1 MKKELVLV
9 CVWVFLGGKISAQH
23 NDTVWTTHKKGVFYS
38 EAQTCVKTSFKKA
51 QGVVNLFVEQFS
63 NDYLKLF
70 DWAFVNMGKNKTD
83 EEKNAFL
90 IDIKS
95 TSFDKMTGVSV
106 MVVDVITGD
115 VRRFKDVEIR
125 SKVTQTT
132 DNATYHSVDIDIF
145 LSLSLLKEAN
155 GTFVVKSIGNNQFVI
170 NTKIAL
176 RFGWFFDIFV
186 TKKMYKKVVEW
197 RLQQFVKNFK
207 REMEK

>member
-1 MKKELVLV
+1 MKKKVVLI
-9 CVWVFLGGKISAQH
+9 CFLLFLCGKISAQC
-23 NDTVWTTHKKGVFYS
+23 NDTIWTTHKKGVFYS
-38 EAQTCVKTSFKKA
+38 GAQTCANTSFKKA

-90 IDIKS
+90 LDIKS
-95 TSFDKMTGVSV
+95 TSFDKMSGVSV

-125 SKVTQTT
+125 SKVTQAT
-132 DNATYHSVDIDIF
+132 DNATYQKVHIDIF
-145 LSLSLLKEAN
+145 FSLSLLKEAN
-155 GTFVVKSIGNNQFVI
+155 GTFVVKNVGNNQFVI
-170 NTKIAL
+170 DTKISL

-186 TKKMYKKVVEW
+186 TKKMYKKVIEW
-197 RLQQFVKNFK
+197 RLEQFVKNFK

>member
-1 MKKELVLV
+1 MKKGLILVYFLL
-9 CVWVFLGGKISAQH
+9 FLGGKISAQY
-23 NDTVWTTHKKGVFYS
+23 NDTIWTTHKKGVFYS
-38 EAQTCVKTSFKKA
+38 EAQTCANTSFKKA

-70 DWAFVNMGKNKTD
+70 DWAFLNMGKNKTD
-83 EEKNAFL
+83 DEKNAFL

-106 MVVDVITGD
+106 MVVDVLTGD

-132 DNATYHSVDIDIF
+132 DNATCHKVQIDIF

-155 GTFVVKSIGNNQFVI
+155 GTFVVKSIGNNQVVI
-170 NTKIAL
+170 NTKISM

>member
-1 MKKELVLV
+1 MKKEFILICFLL
-9 CVWVFLGGKISAQH
+9 FLGGKISAQY

-38 EAQTCVKTSFKKA
+38 GAQTCANTSFKKA
-51 QGVVNLFVEQFS
+51 QSVVDLFVEQFS

-70 DWAFVNMGKNKTD
+70 DWAFLNMGKNKTD

-95 TSFDKMTGVSV
+95 TSFDKITGMSV
-106 MVVDVITGD
+106 MIVDVLTGD
-115 VRRFKDVEIR
+115 VKRFKDVEIR

-132 DNATYHSVDIDIF
+132 DNATYHNVYIDILF
-145 LSLSLLKEAN
+145 SHALLKEAN
-155 GTFVVKSIGNNQFVI
+155 GTFVVKYIGNQVVI
-170 NTKIAL
+170 NTKISI

-197 RLQQFVKNFK
+197 RLQQFMKNFK
-207 REMEK
+207 REMEKG